1 MLTVLPFQNNIEL
14 LEVKGVTLRKVLE
27 KSVGLLSVDGE
38 SDGGGFLQVSGKF
51 NNLYVIGS
59 VQDLLNS

>member
-51 NNLYVIGS
+51 NNL
-59 VQDLLNS
+59 

>member
-38 SDGGGFLQVSGKF
+38 NDGGGFLQVSGKF
-51 NNLYVIGS
+51 NNL
-59 VQDLLNS
+59 